1 MKTEFLDL
9 SYEIIRRYTSFPD
22 VAGTAKDISDG
33 IGYAQCYQ
41 QNQAEFSRKH
51 NEIVAFIIKARA
63 NNVIDSYKDDK
74 NYLALVPVPSGKP
87 LSQSTPEELFNNLVP
102 EINRLIVKGIYQ
114 TIKHVHPYTDD
125 TEVLKNLLLQDI
137 HVLQEYGL
145 LL

>member
-1 MKTEFLDL
+1 MKKEFLDL
-9 SYEIIRRYTSFPD
+9 CYEIIRRNTSFSD
-22 VAGTAKDISDG
+22 VAGTAKDIDDG
-33 IGYAQCYQ
+33 IGYAQCFQ
-41 QNQAEFSRKH
+41 QNQAQFSRKH

-87 LSQSTPEELFNNLVP
+87 LSQSTSEELFNNLVP

-125 TEVLKNLLLQDI
+125 IEVLKNLLLQDI
-137 HVLQEYGL
+137 HVLKEYGL

>member
-51 NEIVAFIIKARA
+51 NEIVAFIIKSRA

>member
-1 MKTEFLDL
+1 MKQEFLDL
-9 SYEIIRRYTSFPD
+9 CYEILRRYTCFPD
-22 VAGTAKDISDG
+22 VAGTAKDINDG
-33 IGYAQCYQ
+33 IDYAQCYQ
-41 QNQAEFSRKH
+41 QNQADFSRKH

-102 EINRLIVKGIYQ
+102 EINRLIVKGVYQ
-114 TIKHVHPYTDD
+114 TIKHVHPYMDD
-125 TEVLKNLLLQDI
+125 TEVVKNLLLQDI